1 LETTLGLQ
9 FTKGFLQQKN
19 KIRADFDFMLPA
31 VSWLLL
37 PRRGCYT
44 STMKKYFNS
53 SMYKVT
59 EEEEK
64 DFEIQCNIL
73 H

>member
-1 LETTLGLQ
+1 VV
-9 FTKGFLQQKN
+9 
-19 KIRADFDFMLPA
+19 A
-31 VSWLLL
+31 
-37 PRRGCYT
+37 T

-53 SMYKVT
+53 SMYEVT

-64 DFEIQCNIL
+64 EFEIYCNIL

>member
-19 KIRADFDFMLPA
+19 KIRADFDFNVACSLVA
-31 VSWLLL
+31 SAAKTCLLHINQE
-37 PRRGCYT
+37 
-44 STMKKYFNS
+44 KYFNS

-59 EEEEK
+59 EEE
-64 DFEIQCNIL
+64 DFEIYCNIL